1 MTKAL
6 PCALGGPRHLLLKV
20 CGWGYQHSSTPCV
33 SQLPL
38 LLGVLRGP
46 RARAGLATQGRPQG
60 HGLQTRPGQGLH
72 GGVGGGRAS

>member
-38 LLGVLRGP
+38 LLGCSEHPGP
-46 RARAGLATQGRPQG
+46 EQ
-60 HGLQTRPGQGLH
+60 
-72 GGVGGGRAS
+72 V